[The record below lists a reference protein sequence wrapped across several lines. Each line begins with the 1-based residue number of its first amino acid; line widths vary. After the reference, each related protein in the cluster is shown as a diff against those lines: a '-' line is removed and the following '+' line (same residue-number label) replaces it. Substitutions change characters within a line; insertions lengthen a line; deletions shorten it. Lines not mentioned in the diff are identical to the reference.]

1 MFSPDEQVNRIM
13 NDNLES
19 RFLRYVYVNLLPCL
33 TVAYLV
39 PLLWGSFVPFD
50 FSSSPAGPGSRLS
63 LFGLAVVSV
72 NLPDIA
78 GNIALYSV
86 FGVLL
91 HLAFLEKRYSRVLSF
106 CLTAIIGI
114 GISYLVEYS
123 QIYSS
128 SRVCSV
134 ADWFSNS
141 LGTILGAMAVI
152 VARPV
157 SDSIDVVKRKF
168 ADQWRE
174 EIARRPSLILA
185 KVCAL
190 VLFVSAVVPFD
201 LTFSVDR
208 LRDSVKSSHVVP
220 FERVVKLCTAPSSAL
235 SGELEEIVRT
245 RDIWQLWFDYAWLV
259 GGYAVLAVLLCNYL
273 VRHCRVDYG
282 RMALW
287 SIIACTMLA
296 GACSFAQL
304 FIISRPL
311 DITEIIFAVTGASV
325 GVFFCRPL
333 SYAWH
338 ISRNVRGKLQ
348 FDRPKLLA
356 LSLAVFCLFA
366 VAREWVPFTV
376 NTSTESITAQAA
388 SAEWIPLWSYQLGR
402 LPVSI
407 DDLINKFSR
416 YLFLGWL
423 LCLYRQ
429 STTTQRFRHSAV
441 GTAFAVG
448 LFVTVLELVQ
458 ILLPTRLPAVTDVI
472 IAVVGS
478 FCGVVAFKIS
488 WSMYVSSV
496 NWKSSVYQ
504 EPIFNVELGEPESV
518 TWQTK

>member
-1 MFSPDEQVNRIM
+1 M

-19 RFLRYVYVNLLPCL
+19 RFLRYVYVNLLPCV
-33 TVAYLV
+33 TIAYLV

-50 FSSSPAGPGSRLS
+50 FCSSPAGSGSRLS
-63 LFGLAVVSV
+63 ILGLAVVPV

-78 GNIALYSV
+78 SNIALYSI

-91 HLAFLEKRYSRVLSF
+91 HLSFLEKQYSRLMSF
-106 CLTAIIGI
+106 CSTAIIGI

-123 QIYSS
+123 QIYSV
-128 SRVCSV
+128 SRVCSL

-141 LGTILGAMAVI
+141 FGTILGAIAVVI
-152 VARPV
+152 SRPV
-157 SDSIDVVKRKF
+157 SDSLDVIKRRF

-220 FERVVKLCTAPSSAL
+220 FDRAVKLCTAPSAAL
-235 SGELEEIVRT
+235 SGSLEEIVQK

-259 GGYAVLAVLLCNYL
+259 GGYGVLAVLLCNYL

-287 SIIACTMLA
+287 TITACAMLA

-304 FIISRPL
+304 FIISRPV
-311 DITEIIFAVTGASV
+311 DVTEIIFAISGAGV
-325 GVFFCRPL
+325 GVFLCRPL
-333 SYAWH
+333 SYAWS
-338 ISRNVRGKLQ
+338 ISRNLKGKLQ

-356 LSLAVFCLFA
+356 FSLTVFCLFT
-366 VAREWVPFTV
+366 VAREWAPFAV
-376 NTSTESITAQAA
+376 DTSSESITAQVTD
-388 SAEWIPLWSYQLGR
+388 AEWIPLWSYQLGR

-416 YLFLGWL
+416 YIFLGWL

-429 STTTQRFRHSAV
+429 SVNNHRFRHSAL
-441 GTAFAVG
+441 GTAVAVG
-448 LFVTVLELVQ
+448 FFVSILELAQ

-472 IAVVGS
+472 IAVIGS

-488 WSMYVSSV
+488 WSIYTAAVDYKPAIAG
-496 NWKSSVYQ
+496 N
-504 EPIFNVELGEPESV
+504 PIFNVEFGEIEPAKQPVDEP
-518 TWQTK
+518 